1 MENLQSNF
9 SFKGMAVLFKIRDF
23 FVPRIKVIREIGLK
37 PGFQVLDY
45 GCGPGG
51 YILPVAE
58 MVGELGKVYAL
69 DINPLAIQ
77 MVQNLAVNKHLKNV
91 ITIYSDCITGLPDN
105 SIDVALLYDTFHDL
119 ENPDDVLNEIHRVLK
134 PDGILSFND
143 HHMKTD
149 EILSKVTNNGLFKL
163 MKKGRRTYS
172 FRKLYR

>member
-1 MENLQSNF
+1 MDNLQSIF

-58 MVGELGKVYAL
+58 MVGESGKIFAL
-69 DINPLAIQ
+69 DVHPMAIQ
-77 MVQNLAVNKHLKNV
+77 MIKNLVAKKHLKN
-91 ITIYSDCITGLPDN
+91 IETIHSDCKTGLTDN
-105 SIDVALLYDTFHDL
+105 NIDVVLLYDAFHDL
-119 ENPDDVLNEIHRVLK
+119 ENPEEVLKEIHRILK

-143 HHMKTD
+143 HHMKAD
-149 EILSKVTNNGLFKL
+149 EILSKVTNNGLFKFV
-163 MKKGRRTYS
+163 KKGRRTYS